1 MATNTLKWPLTNALF
16 NNIKFIVRQG
26 NLLWALPFSYKDERT
41 PFVITHRG
49 DLKFKFFMT
58 FYTIFILT
66 YSANYI
72 QIMYLGA
79 RDEKNRFVF
88 RFAVTFIDLLI
99 YVVSL
104 IIFLNSQHFCSMK
117 NALLK
122 HGREF
127 NCKCCK

>member
-26 NLLWALPFSYKDERT
+26 NLLWALPFSYKDEQT

-58 FYTIFILT
+58 FYTTFILT

-79 RDEKNRFVF
+79 RD
-88 RFAVTFIDLLI
+88 
-99 YVVSL
+99 
-104 IIFLNSQHFCSMK
+104 
-117 NALLK
+117 
-122 HGREF
+122 
-127 NCKCCK
+127 